1 MSLQLNLCTVKNAC
15 KVHELTLTIF
25 LVTNEHV
32 LLMKTHT
39 IAQRFKSGRNRILKI
54 ISFYNTMCYTYFV
67 KSLVNYGLIDFN
79 DET

>member
-1 MSLQLNLCTVKNAC
+1 
-15 KVHELTLTIF
+15 
-25 LVTNEHV
+25 
-32 LLMKTHT
+32 MKTHT